1 MIMLPDDRLIF
12 KLEPVETTSSVWL
25 RIKEQLVW
33 ELSRL
38 RELNDANIDPI
49 ETAILR
55 GRIKQLKIFLTFGTD
70 REAEETDVRE

>member
-12 KLEPVETTSSVWL
+12 KLDTMEVTSGVWL
-25 RIKEQLVW
+25 KIKEQLVW